1 MDLFNNTTTNNTT
14 TLKFPIHL
22 PTKKNYSYQY
32 DEAAKVFRISIP
44 DGEIIY
50 AEQFFDT
57 KISDRSMDYLL
68 ANEKDLHWRTT
79 DWRAYE
85 KEKLSTIPFT
95 NIQWQH
101 DQIKMFGKQ
110 VYIPRYSAWHGEAGK
125 SYTYS
130 GLTLYPK
137 PWNKGLLYIKEKI
150 NQLVEVPFNSVL
162 LNWYRDGLD
171 YMNWH
176 ADDEKELGRN
186 PVIGSVNFGATRRF
200 VIRRIDDKKEKVEF
214 PLQHGT
220 LLIMKGAMQH
230 YWQHT
235 VPKERRVKADRI
247 NLTFR
252 VIV

>member
-1 MDLFNNTTTNNTT
+1 MDLFKDTTTP
-14 TLKFPIHL
+14 LLPIHL
-22 PTKKNYSYQY
+22 PNKEDYAYHY
-32 DEAAKVFRISIP
+32 DEVAKVFRISIP

-50 AEQFFDT
+50 AADFFDT
-57 KISDRSMDYLL
+57 AFSDQSMDYLL
-68 ANEKDLHWRTT
+68 ANKNGLHWQAT

-85 KEKLSTIPFT
+85 KEKLLAINFT

-101 DQIKMFGKQ
+101 DQIKLFGKQ
-110 VYIPRYSAWHGEAGK
+110 VYIPRYSAWYGEEGLT
-125 SYTYS
+125 YTYS

-137 PWNKGLLYIKEKI
+137 PWNTGLLAIKEKI
-150 NQLVEVPFNSVL
+150 DPLATVSFNSVL

-171 YMNWH
+171 YMNYH

-200 VIRRIDDKKEKVEF
+200 VIRRKDDKKEKVEL

-220 LLIMKGAMQH
+220 LLIMMGAMQH
-230 YWQHT
+230 HWQHT
-235 VPKERRVKADRI
+235 VPKERRVEGDRI

-252 VIV
+252 VVGRTGF

>member
-1 MDLFNNTTTNNTT
+1 MDLFDNNT
-14 TLKFPIHL
+14 LPAFPINL
-22 PTKKNYSYQY
+22 PTKAGYSYRY
-32 DEAAKVFRISIP
+32 DETAKVFRIAIP
-44 DGEIIY
+44 NGEIIY
-50 AEQFFDT
+50 AAHFFDPPF
-57 KISDRSMDYLL
+57 SDRSMDYLL
-68 ANEKDLHWRTT
+68 ANKNALSWQTT

-85 KEKLSTIPFT
+85 KEKLSAINFT

-101 DQIKMFGKQ
+101 DQIRMFGKK
-110 VYIPRYSAWHGEAGK
+110 VYIPRYSAWHGEEGK

-137 PWNKGLLYIKEKI
+137 PWNKGLLAIKEKI
-150 NQLVEVPFNSVL
+150 DVLAEIHFNSVL

-176 ADDEKELGRN
+176 ADDEKELGNN

-200 VIRRIDDKKEKVEF
+200 VIRRIEDKKEKVEF

-230 YWQHT
+230 HWQHT
-235 VPKERRVKADRI
+235 VPKERRVQADRI

-252 VIV
+252 IVR